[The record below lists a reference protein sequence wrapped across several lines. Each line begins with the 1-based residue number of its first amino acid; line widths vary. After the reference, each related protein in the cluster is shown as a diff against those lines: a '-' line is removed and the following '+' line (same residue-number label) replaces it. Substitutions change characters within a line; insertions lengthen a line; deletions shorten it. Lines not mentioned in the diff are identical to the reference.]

1 MKILSLSLLILTSI
15 ISCNTTNKATE
26 IKNNTEEQMDKK
38 EMISNGYLSG
48 NISVSSEEGD
58 CPITIKVEGK
68 EGAYYLD
75 PINISEEFKTDDEKD
90 AVGRRYR
97 RQDALGT
104 PFCITVDHQTKEDQT
119 VTIRDRDTMKQERI
133 LISEIS
139 RKIKASISY
148 KDWLS

>member
-58 CPITIKVEGK
+58 CPVTIKVEGK

-75 PINISEEFKTDDEKD
+75 PINISEEFKTDGEKVWFKF
-90 AVGRRYR
+90 VGLRRMNR
-97 RQDALGT
+97 CEKAN
-104 PFCITVDHQTKEDQT
+104 P
-119 VTIRDRDTMKQERI
+119 
-133 LISEIS
+133 ISLTEI
-139 RKIKASISY
+139 IKSN
-148 KDWLS
+148 